1 MTKEQF
7 RKYRTL
13 PRERDY
19 LERRIRILE
28 IRLENVPIVKD
39 KVKSSAKEYPYIET
53 HLTVDAPDPKKSY
66 KIRKEIQRAK
76 RLLSVVELHMDELTE
91 MIAKIEDSRTRQV
104 MTMRYLDGKKLMDV
118 AARVDLTEQHV
129 LRIINTAIKNLEPC

>member
-28 IRLENVPIVKD
+28 IRLENVPIIKD

-66 KIRKEIQRAK
+66 KLRKEIQRAK

-129 LRIINTAIKNLEPC
+129 LRIINEAIKNF

>member
-28 IRLENVPIVKD
+28 IRLENVPIIKD

-66 KIRKEIQRAK
+66 KLRKEIQRAK

-104 MTMRYLDGKKLMDV
+104 ITMRYLDGKKLMDV

-129 LRIINTAIKNLEPC
+129 LRIINEAIKNF

>member
-28 IRLENVPIVKD
+28 IRLENVPIIKD

>member
-28 IRLENVPIVKD
+28 IRLENVPIIKD

-53 HLTVDAPDPKKSY
+53 HITVDAPDP
-66 KIRKEIQRAK
+66 RKAHKVHRELAYYR
-76 RLLSVVELHMDELTE
+76 RLLKLNEHYTDALVGYLE
-91 MIAKIEDSRTRQV
+91 KIEDARTRQI
-104 MTMRYLDGKKLMDV
+104 MTRRYLEGRKLKDV
-118 AARVDLTEQHV
+118 AIEFDMTEQGIIK
-129 LRIINTAIKNLEPC
+129 IINAAVKNI

>member
-28 IRLENVPIVKD
+28 RRLDAVPIVKD

-53 HLTVDAPDPKKSY
+53 HITVDAPDPKKSH
-66 KIRKEIQRAK
+66 KIHREIQRSK
-76 RLLSVVELHMDELTE
+76 RLLAVVEKHMDELTE
-91 MIAKIEDSRTRQV
+91 MVANIEDSRTRQV

-129 LRIINTAIKNLEPC
+129 LRIINEAIKNF